1 MVKKKRQKSS
11 CTVADATSQSART
24 GAVDRTAGTTD
35 ASVKVSHGSS
45 AVDARPSNAHP
56 EKMLAPPSDPRG
68 GKAHSSAHR
77 PRKAKN
83 KRHKAPS
90 ALGEDAPASTT
101 KGTDIAALRIV
112 ETTAGAKDAGCVN
125 TRRSSAFT
133 MLSPPGQLERSQSGL
148 GPQGTLGATTSAS
161 HVTDAVAPLD
171 YVLVFGHGKFQWINL
186 FCTQLTIFCTVV
198 HAVAMLSL
206 ARPVDHWCRPPVG
219 YGNLL
224 PEMWKNSSI
233 PVEEDGSYSRCF
245 RYEPPFAPYDVGVN
259 LSSTVP
265 CDAGWDYAA
274 SIHTSITA
282 EWDLVCHR
290 RWILHAMMASYMC
303 SAVVFMPF
311 TGVVADRIGRTPVL
325 VVALFVLIAAGT
337 TLAFATT
344 LLVFTILRVF
354 ISVSSGT
361 LLVVSVVLL
370 FEVTDSS
377 RRVLYSSVAIA
388 GGVSAANVYGEI
400 MYDLA
405 NEWALIQMINMLP
418 SVLLIGAVHIVQES
432 PNWLLATNR
441 VRRLCKVVM
450 AAAQTNGADLKRVA
464 KHLDV
469 IRKENRRSRS
479 ESFSEGVNEASPLEV
494 LTNPSFRS
502 ETLVA
507 FGCWF
512 LAMSLFH
519 ELRGSREARYVY
531 FVQIALECP
540 TVTAN
545 IILLERKGRRIATAI
560 SMIVLAC
567 LVAALGAFSL
577 VLPGKAYFNHR
588 GFKGTLAELNL
599 FRRLDQSSG
608 KLLLSTHKKRGHKA
622 GTTLAKGG
630 GDIKPTKF
638 WKPPIADTSGA
649 DGLARHIET
658 ALRVA
663 AMLAVDSVVVS
674 LCVITV
680 EMYPT
685 VLRVSGLAFAY
696 VCGRLGAISAA
707 FGSSDSRLGRGIQFG
722 VVSLLLVAFGALAL
736 VVMPETTKIHATNT
750 FSPVVD
756 ARTADKWMLDAPLR
770 LARGRR
776 ASSVAD
782 ERRKSSGASR

>member
-577 VLPGKAYFNHR
+577 VLP
-588 GFKGTLAELNL
+588 
-599 FRRLDQSSG
+599 
-608 KLLLSTHKKRGHKA
+608 
-622 GTTLAKGG
+622 
-630 GDIKPTKF
+630 
-638 WKPPIADTSGA
+638 DTSGA

>member
-1 MVKKKRQKSS
+1 MAKKKKRQKASP
-11 CTVADATSQSART
+11 TVADATSQSART
-24 GAVDRTAGTTD
+24 SAVDRSAGTTD
-35 ASVKVSHGSS
+35 ASVKVSHGTS

-56 EKMLAPPSDPRG
+56 EKVLAPPSDPRG

-101 KGTDIAALRIV
+101 KGTDIAALSIL
-112 ETTAGAKDAGCVN
+112 ETNAGEKKAGCMN
-125 TRRSSAFT
+125 TRRASAFT

-148 GPQGTLGATTSAS
+148 GHQGTLGATTSAS
-161 HVTDAVAPLD
+161 HVIDAVTPLD

-186 FCTQLTIFCTVV
+186 FCTQLAIFCTMV
-198 HAVAMLSL
+198 HAMGMLSL

-290 RWILHAMMASYMC
+290 RWILHAMMASYMG

-311 TGVVADRIGRTPVL
+311 TGVAADRIGRTPVL

-344 LLVFTILRVF
+344 VLMFIILRVF

-361 LLVVSVVLL
+361 LLVVSLVLL

-405 NEWALIQMINMLP
+405 NEWAFIQMINVLP

-441 VRRLCKVVM
+441 VRRLCKMVM
-450 AAAQTNGADLKRVA
+450 AAAQTNGADLDSVA
-464 KHLDV
+464 KRFEG
-469 IRKENRRSRS
+469 IRKENRRFRS
-479 ESFSEGVNEASPLEV
+479 GSFSEGVNEASPLEV
-494 LTNPSFRS
+494 LTNQSFRS

-519 ELRGSREARYVY
+519 ELRGSREARPVY
-531 FVQIALECP
+531 YAQIALECP

-577 VLPGKAYFNHR
+577 VLP
-588 GFKGTLAELNL
+588 
-599 FRRLDQSSG
+599 DPSS
-608 KLLLSTHKKRGHKA
+608 
-622 GTTLAKGG
+622 
-630 GDIKPTKF
+630 
-638 WKPPIADTSGA
+638 A

-663 AMLAVDSVVVS
+663 ALLAIDSVLVS

-685 VLRVSGLAFAY
+685 VLRVSGFAFAY
-696 VCGRLGAISAA
+696 ACGRLGTIASAFA
-707 FGSSDSRLGRGIQFG
+707 SSDSRLGRGIQFG

-782 ERRKSSGASR
+782 ERRKRSGASR